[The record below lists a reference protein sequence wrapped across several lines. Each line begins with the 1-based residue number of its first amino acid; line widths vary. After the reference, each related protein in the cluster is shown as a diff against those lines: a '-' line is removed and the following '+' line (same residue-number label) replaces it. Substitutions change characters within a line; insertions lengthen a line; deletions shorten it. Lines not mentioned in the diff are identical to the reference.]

1 MQIPLD
7 KIILANL
14 LILIR
19 LNGKI
24 STARLTFILFHF
36 YFLSLTIFF
45 PFFLSLEMCTP
56 GQEQTK
62 QKQRG
67 KGVGGGRV
75 ARCKEV
81 AVSKDSTAS
90 FT

>member
-1 MQIPLD
+1 
-7 KIILANL
+7 
-14 LILIR
+14 
-19 LNGKI
+19 
-24 STARLTFILFHF
+24 
-36 YFLSLTIFF
+36 
-45 PFFLSLEMCTP
+45 MCTP

-90 FT
+90 FTERIIYSGLFLFVSTEELETII